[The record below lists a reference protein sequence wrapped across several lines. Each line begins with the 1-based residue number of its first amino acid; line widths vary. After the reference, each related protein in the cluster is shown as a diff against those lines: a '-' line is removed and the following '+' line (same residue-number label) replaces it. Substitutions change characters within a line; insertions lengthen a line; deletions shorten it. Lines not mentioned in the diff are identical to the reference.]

1 MLKSTNEKFL
11 TNVFPCFP
19 MERLISPYHKRVQGR
34 VAGVVT
40 TPLGQ
45 TILPKMSFVA
55 RFKAA
60 PLLDRLVNKSSH
72 DRLHLS
78 FEKGSGRVEWL
89 SSWLAEQEVR
99 G

>member
-1 MLKSTNEKFL
+1 
-11 TNVFPCFP
+11 

-34 VAGVVT
+34 VAGVVNPP
-40 TPLGQ
+40 PLGQ

-89 SSWLAEQEVR
+89 SSWLAEQEGR